1 MAKYYNYENYKT
13 YIKLRYKNSQRDYK
27 TKFINDEKNDELFLL
42 TFESMNIYPIYPR
55 PIIMK
60 LKTKDFDIILEKN
73 NILQPFELKL
83 NKILIDKMKELKE
96 LKSYN
101 SIFGTNVNLYGKK
114 VRRFFDYEIRD
125 KVSEILENKVSNA
138 WVKMYEILT
147 AYTLFSDRDTLNS
160 FHLCEHPG
168 AFVLATQEWIKQNT
182 NKKHSFIFQS
192 LKPNKNPKI
201 FKPDESIPKE
211 YLDYGIGDGDL
222 TKRKNIEYYR
232 NKYKDVYYDLITSD
246 CGLDFSDDFT
256 KQEIGLYK
264 IFLGA
269 LICAIGLAKQG
280 TNYIYK
286 MFSFNE
292 LKTIEM
298 LYITCMFFENVDIVR
313 LMTDKSGSGEIY
325 IICTNFNYS
334 KNNFNEIFE
343 LLLDY
348 LENNNDFI
356 IKEFDNE
363 FIKNIKSYH
372 KLLTMRRLTSYNM
385 MIFRRINADYS
396 NCVKYVKLFANYY
409 ANYFITYI
417 GLNKFIENLSK
428 SNI

>member
-13 YIKLRYKNSQRDYK
+13 YIKIRYKNSQKDYK

-60 LKTKDFDIILEKN
+60 LKTKDFDINLEKN
-73 NILQPFELKL
+73 NNLQSIDLKL
-83 NKILIDKMKELKE
+83 NDILIDKIKEFE
-96 LKSYN
+96 SYN
-101 SIFGTNVNLYGKK
+101 SLFGKNKNLDSK
-114 VRRFFDYEIRD
+114 VRRFFDYEIKD
-125 KVSEILENKVSNA
+125 KIAEILQDKVSNA
-138 WVKMYEILT
+138 WVKMYEILSS
-147 AYTLFSDRDTLNS
+147 YTLFSDNDTLKT

-182 NKKHSFIFQS
+182 KKEHSFVFQS
-192 LKPNKNPKI
+192 LKPNNNPQI
-201 FKPDESIPKE
+201 FKPDNRIPKE
-211 YLDYGIGDGDL
+211 FLDYGNDIKGDGDL
-222 TKRKNIEYYR
+222 TKRQNIEYYR
-232 NKYKDVYYDLITSD
+232 KKYKDVYYDLITSD
-246 CGLDFSDDFT
+246 CGLNFSDDFT
-256 KQEIGLYK
+256 QQEDGLYK

-292 LKTIEM
+292 TKTIELM
-298 LYITCMFFENVDIVR
+298 YITCMFFENVDVVR

-334 KNNFNEIFE
+334 NKNFNEVFN

-348 LENNNDFI
+348 LEDNKDFI
-356 IKEFDNE
+356 IKKFDKE
-363 FIKNIKSYH
+363 FIKNIQNYH
-372 KLLTMRRLTSYNM
+372 KLLTMRRITNYNM
-385 MIFRRINADYS
+385 LIFRQINADYS
-396 NCVKYVKLFANYY
+396 NCVSYVKRLTDYY
-409 ANYFITYI
+409 ADYFIEYI
-417 GLNKFIENLSK
+417 GLKK
-428 SNI
+428 